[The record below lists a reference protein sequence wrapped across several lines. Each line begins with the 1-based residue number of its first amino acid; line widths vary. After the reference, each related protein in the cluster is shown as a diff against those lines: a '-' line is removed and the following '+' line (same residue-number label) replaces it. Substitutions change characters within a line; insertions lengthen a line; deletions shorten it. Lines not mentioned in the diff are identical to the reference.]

1 MTATKKK
8 RISKK
13 QEPEWIF
20 DDHEGLYFRPEFIA
34 ELREALKQ
42 PMIPI
47 DDIDEF
53 LGLTKKKKRE
63 RDLTERE
70 IRRLEDR
77 IDLRDHE
84 RIVRRLNANPEEF
97 IQ

>member
-53 LGLTKKKKRE
+53 LGLTKKDKRKK
-63 RDLTERE
+63 
-70 IRRLEDR
+70 
-77 IDLRDHE
+77 
-84 RIVRRLNANPEEF
+84 
-97 IQ
+97 